1 MACVRSCGNYFPKR
15 LLLEHKLFLPKPFKG
30 FAMSMDTGRRDFLT
44 RLFTGVVVAGTTGK
58 ALGQIIPRII
68 ETDSPNTIQAE
79 YEIDLSLAKYAN
91 LLQEYSSV
99 SITGT
104 GISAAPI
111 IVMRVPTD
119 SFVALENS
127 CTHEGGRMGTFS
139 KSNMIFTCSS
149 HGATFDSTGKHKSGP
164 GGGALKS
171 FPVTYDKANNKLI
184 LNRLTDV
191 RDLTPDAYT
200 VRCYPNPASTE
211 TVFEFGV
218 ESAGHV
224 SLEVFDTRGTLV
236 ASVANTHMEA
246 GVHQIPFSVEKLAA
260 GSYTYSLRTHQGFVT
275 VRHLN
280 VVR

>member
-1 MACVRSCGNYFPKR
+1 
-15 LLLEHKLFLPKPFKG
+15 
-30 FAMSMDTGRRDFLT
+30 MSMDTGRREFLT
-44 RLFTGVVVAGTTGK
+44 RLFTGVVVVGTTGK
-58 ALGQIIPRII
+58 ALGQIVPRII

-79 YEIDLSLAKYAN
+79 YIIDLSLAKYAN
-91 LLQEYSSV
+91 LLQDFASV

-104 GISAAPI
+104 GISTAPI
-111 IVMRVPTD
+111 IVMRVAADTY
-119 SFVALENS
+119 VALENS

-139 KSNMIFTCSS
+139 KSSMVFTCSS

-171 FPVTYDKANNKLI
+171 YPVTFDKAGNKLI

-191 RDLTPDAYT
+191 NDLTPDSYT

-218 ESAGHV
+218 EGSGRV
-224 SLEVFDTRGTLV
+224 TLEVFDTRGALV
-236 ASVANTHMEA
+236 GTVVDRHMET
-246 GVHQIPFSVEKLAA
+246 GMHQLPYSVESLPA
-260 GSYTYSLRTHQGFVT
+260 GSYTYRLRTHQGFVT
-275 VRHLN
+275 VRQLN